1 MNTVTVRAVMVGVLI
16 AVWAWAADVARLHVS
31 LWAGVIALG
40 CYFAAGGGTSGL
52 QKTVVAALS
61 GVLWVLLAHA
71 ARAAIGGG
79 GGAPPPCPGAPARPP
94 ALQPPFPVLPF
105 T

>member
-31 LWAGVIALG
+31 LWAGVIALS

-61 GVLWVLLAHA
+61 AVLWVLLAHA
-71 ARAAIGGG
+71 VCAAMGAGGVAA
-79 GGAPPPCPGAPARPP
+79 APPLAATPCAGCRQASGS
-94 ALQPPFPVLPF
+94 
-105 T
+105 